1 MNFQFKLRKGKKR
14 STIISELRFGSNIR
28 IRLSTSYVIPTQS
41 VKFWDVKLQLIKI
54 PNDILGADTINKKL
68 NTIRLG
74 VYSEFSDLEINS
86 IMNVRELKEKLGL
99 ELLDNF
105 LMKFRIAH
113 NDLLNAV
120 LLCERKDNKYKQQ

>member
-28 IRLSTSYVIPTQS
+28 IRLSTPYVIPTQS